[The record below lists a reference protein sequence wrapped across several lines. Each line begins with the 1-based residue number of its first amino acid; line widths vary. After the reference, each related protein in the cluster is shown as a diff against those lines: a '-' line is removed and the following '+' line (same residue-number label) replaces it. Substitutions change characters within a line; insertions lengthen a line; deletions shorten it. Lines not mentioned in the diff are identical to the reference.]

1 MEHPQEDW
9 FRLNRIVLPLVIS
22 VPHKTIT
29 IPLGEVVWRAVLEMS
44 TQQLQAE
51 EMLRLLEVRHSL
63 LDHLQHQ
70 AAPEEDT
77 TAIRIQ
83 ILTILEL
90 LVRQTVV
97 HPITGPVDQT
107 MALHVRPL
115 MVEASQMATI
125 LEAHRAGRAQT
136 LLTTVRQA
144 DLVLEQ
150 ATVLQVEVQVDPQAA
165 QAQEDPE
172 EGGINSPFFLRKLSE
187 NPKNFVTTSTYPI
200 THEVTSFLSMP
211 NSFDFRHCSSS
222 KRLLRRCV
230 SI

>member
-1 MEHPQEDW
+1 
-9 FRLNRIVLPLVIS
+9 
-22 VPHKTIT
+22 
-29 IPLGEVVWRAVLEMS
+29 
-44 TQQLQAE
+44 
-51 EMLRLLEVRHSL
+51 MLHLLEVPHSL

-70 AAPEEDT
+70 AVPEEDT
-77 TAIRIQ
+77 IAIHIQ

-90 LVRQTVV
+90 HVQQTVV
-97 HPITGPVDQT
+97 LPTIDPLDQV
-107 MALHVRPL
+107 MELHVHPL
-115 MVEASQMATI
+115 LVEASQMATI

-187 NPKNFVTTSTYPI
+187 NLKNFVTTSTYPI

-211 NSFDFRHCSSS
+211 NSFDFRRCSSS